1 MGYIGT
7 SVKRSEDP
15 PLLTGTARFVGDIRR
30 PGMLHAAVL
39 RSPQGHARIASIDVD
54 EARHHPG
61 VVAVLTYADIAPV
74 SPIPMRLAAKENL
87 VRALQRP
94 LAEEVVRY
102 SGEPIAVVVAG
113 SRYEAE
119 DACELISVDYQ
130 FLEAVVDPRA
140 AIEPGAPLVHD
151 GVPDNIVDRILV
163 RFGDAEKAL
172 AQADLVIEE
181 QFSIQRHTGSPMETR
196 GLVAEYD
203 STLGMLTVW
212 GPTKVVH
219 FNRGV
224 LAQMLGLPE
233 DRIRLIEPSV
243 GGGFGIRGEFY
254 PEDYL
259 IPLLAMRLGRPV
271 SWIEDR
277 SEHLQAANHSR
288 EQVHFVRAGVTRDGR
303 LLALHDVL
311 LNNMGAYIRTH
322 GVTVPS
328 LTVGYLPGPYRIE
341 NYSCEA
347 VCVLTNKTPTGT
359 YRAPGRFEAT
369 FVRERVIDMIAQRLG
384 MSRTEVRLR
393 NLVHPEQMPYSSG
406 TWYSGH
412 ATVYDSGDYPR
423 VLTEAL
429 GRFGLDDASAWCEAE
444 RARGRRVGTGYAFV
458 VEKSGMGSWE
468 YGRVE
473 IDTTGKVVVYTGA
486 ASVGQG
492 VETALGQI
500 VADGVGVRFEDVRV
514 VHGDTSVVPYGM
526 GTFAQRATTMA
537 GNAAHMAAQKV
548 ADKARRLASDVLEV
562 DVKDL
567 VLGNGSVSV
576 VGDPAQS
583 LSLAEIARYARP
595 LEAIPRGFEPG
606 LSEEAFFFCDQPTN
620 PYGVH
625 LALVEVDP
633 ETGLIKILRYMVVYD
648 AGRAINPRLV
658 EGQLVGGVAQ
668 GIGGALYE
676 DLAYDEEG
684 QLIAGSFMDYLIP
697 TAMEIPPVEVVLT
710 EPTPSP
716 FNPLAVKGAGEFGT
730 PGVGAALAN
739 AVADALGSSAQPCH
753 LPLTPERVRELAS
766 SHSPAVTVAGPR

>member
-1 MGYIGT
+1 
-7 SVKRSEDP
+7 
-15 PLLTGTARFVGDIRR
+15 
-30 PGMLHAAVL
+30 
-39 RSPQGHARIASIDVD
+39 
-54 EARHHPG
+54 
-61 VVAVLTYADIAPV
+61 
-74 SPIPMRLAAKENL
+74 
-87 VRALQRP
+87 
-94 LAEEVVRY
+94 
-102 SGEPIAVVVAG
+102 
-113 SRYEAE
+113 
-119 DACELISVDYQ
+119 
-130 FLEAVVDPRA
+130 
-140 AIEPGAPLVHD
+140 
-151 GVPDNIVDRILV
+151 
-163 RFGDAEKAL
+163 
-172 AQADLVIEE
+172 
-181 QFSIQRHTGSPMETR
+181 
-196 GLVAEYD
+196 
-203 STLGMLTVW
+203 
-212 GPTKVVH
+212 
-219 FNRGV
+219 
-224 LAQMLGLPE
+224 
-233 DRIRLIEPSV
+233 
-243 GGGFGIRGEFY
+243 
-254 PEDYL
+254 
-259 IPLLAMRLGRPV
+259 
-271 SWIEDR
+271 
-277 SEHLQAANHSR
+277 
-288 EQVHFVRAGVTRDGR
+288 
-303 LLALHDVL
+303 
-311 LNNMGAYIRTH
+311 
-322 GVTVPS
+322 
-328 LTVGYLPGPYRIE
+328 
-341 NYSCEA
+341 
-347 VCVLTNKTPTGT
+347 
-359 YRAPGRFEAT
+359 
-369 FVRERVIDMIAQRLG
+369 
-384 MSRTEVRLR
+384 LR

-548 ADKARRLASDVLEV
+548 ADKARRLASNVLEV

-633 ETGLIKILRYMVVYD
+633 DTGLIKILRYMVVYD

-739 AVADALGSSAQPCH
+739 AVADALGSGAQPCH
-753 LPLTPERVRELAS
+753 LPLTPERVRDLAS
-766 SHSPAVTVAGPR
+766 SHSPAATVAGPR